1 MKLTRF
7 RIQNYKG
14 ILDSD
19 WVNVCHL
26 TALVGKNEVGKTS
39 LLQALHKFNP
49 FKPTPYS
56 IAREWPRGLR
66 GARSD
71 AQVVC
76 AAEFELTPD
85 EIKGLQELTA
95 PQVTLHKVQVTKD
108 YAGRFEVLF
117 GDGLFPEKL
126 HPNTID
132 SLCGELP
139 NPSSTLG
146 DEFRRCAAAC
156 RAEAL
161 RLARE
166 GRFTELAQA
175 LKKQD
180 AKLSAS
186 GKTAAQRQQEQDF
199 RDAYLAKL
207 SELAAE
213 LDQPRTL
220 HQKAHDYIVRRLPAF
235 VYMDEY
241 LTFCGTAQLDEIK
254 ARKERD
260 QLTPEDET
268 FMAILSLA
276 ELDFEQ
282 ECLRAGDSDELVREE
297 RQHDL
302 GDAEV
307 ALNRKIGNH
316 WGQRHYQVEFRA
328 DEYQFMTFVKDARD
342 KALVRLEERSRGF
355 QWFFSFDLMLMHETR
370 GRFKGC
376 VILLDEPGLHLH
388 PEGQRDLLA
397 RLEEYSR
404 SNTLIYTTHLPF
416 MLDLREPERIRVISE
431 TERGNVVSEDLAQA
445 EPEGKMVL
453 QAALG
458 IGARRGWQPAGQNL
472 LVEGAGEYW
481 ILTELSN
488 LFRRSGREGLPPDL
502 LVTPAGGAPE
512 TTWLAALMLGEELDV
527 MALFST
533 EPGGRAA
540 REKLEKSW
548 LPKYPG
554 RKVKLLDLGACAG
567 ISGRECCVEDLFS
580 EEFYAS
586 RVFHAHEKPL
596 LAAGL
601 TALTLPSP
609 GKLLRN
615 RAEAALQ
622 AVNVPFNQSAVCK
635 RLAGDLRK
643 MGRLHELPDQ
653 TRRLAENLFQ
663 TIAKAASK

>member
-19 WVNVCHL
+19 WVNVCPL

-49 FKPTPYS
+49 FKPAPYS

-95 PQVTLHKVQVTKD
+95 PQITLQHVQVTKD
-108 YAGRFEVLF
+108 YAGRVEVLF

-132 SLCGELP
+132 SLCSELP
-139 NPSSTLG
+139 NPSATLG
-146 DEFRRCAAAC
+146 DEFRHAAAAC

-161 RLARE
+161 RLAHE

-175 LKKQD
+175 LKRQE
-180 AKLSAS
+180 AKLSAR
-186 GKTAAQRQQEQDF
+186 GKPAAQRQQEQDF
-199 RDAYLAKL
+199 SDAYLSKL

-213 LDQPRTL
+213 LDKPRTL

-235 VYMDEY
+235 VYLDEY
-241 LTFCGTAQLDEIK
+241 QTFCGTAQLDEIK

-282 ECLRAGDSDELVREE
+282 ECLRAGNSDELVREE

-302 GDAEV
+302 GDGEA

-316 WGQRHYQVEFRA
+316 WGQRRYQVEFRA

-404 SNTLIYTTHLPF
+404 DNTLIYTTHLPF

-445 EPEGKMVL
+445 EPEGKKVL

-512 TTWLAALMLGEELDV
+512 TTYLAALMLGEELDV

-533 EPGGRAA
+533 EPRGRAA

-596 LAAGL
+596 VAAGL

-622 AVNVPFNQSAVCK
+622 AVNVPFNQNAVCK